1 MIYFYG
7 GAFDPFTTAHRDIV
21 KSLMKRKQPDDLV
34 VIAVTDN
41 DEKTYSCQQ
50 HNRQSI
56 IRRSLD
62 EEWFKN
68 GLTIMPQ
75 KMRTYSHL
83 KQTFGKDEHGITIVI
98 GEDELNELAMGK
110 WVHADNLIRDYQFL
124 VFKRHLE
131 AVPSVLNNP
140 NYAHIKY
147 TVRDIDA
154 DLVSSTEVRKIFYRN
169 PAVVFKEVQ
178 KYITIGAFKLIKD
191 RGLYWQNGEQYAEEE
206 AKFLKDYAVAKEK
219 NGWGEPSVTTDTI
232 AYNGGK
238 ILLIRRLK
246 PPFKNH
252 WALPGGFFEK
262 TDADLPDGAARELKE
277 ETGINI
283 EPHRFRQVRAY
294 GHNFDPRMKIVD
306 VAFAVRVP
314 HSEMKKAKGDDDA
327 AEARWFDLDDLP
339 ALAFHHAQIIED
351 WRKQNEE

>member
-219 NGWGEPSVTTDTI
+219 NGWGEP
-232 AYNGGK
+232 
-238 ILLIRRLK
+238 
-246 PPFKNH
+246 
-252 WALPGGFFEK
+252 
-262 TDADLPDGAARELKE
+262 
-277 ETGINI
+277 
-283 EPHRFRQVRAY
+283 
-294 GHNFDPRMKIVD
+294 
-306 VAFAVRVP
+306 
-314 HSEMKKAKGDDDA
+314 
-327 AEARWFDLDDLP
+327 
-339 ALAFHHAQIIED
+339 
-351 WRKQNEE
+351 